1 VSPKNTVIP
10 NTAINNNGRAIT
22 ITLAI
27 LSNKSKMG
35 KYAKYNKKYCSAGNV
50 YQHLNVSLVVINL
63 FLIYNSGFIFK
74 VGLKK
79 TQMTLIRHIA
89 KSVMCSIFTS
99 LYPDLVVPDP
109 FGYLHLYKTE
119 IFVEFRHLL

>member
-1 VSPKNTVIP
+1 MQNTIKNIVQH
-10 NTAINNNGRAIT
+10 
-22 ITLAI
+22 
-27 LSNKSKMG
+27 
-35 KYAKYNKKYCSAGNV
+35 GNV
-50 YQHLNVSLVVINL
+50 YQHLKVSLVVINL
-63 FLIYNSGFIFK
+63 FVIYNRRFIFK

-109 FGYLHLYKTE
+109 FGYLHLYKPKY
-119 IFVEFRHLL
+119 L